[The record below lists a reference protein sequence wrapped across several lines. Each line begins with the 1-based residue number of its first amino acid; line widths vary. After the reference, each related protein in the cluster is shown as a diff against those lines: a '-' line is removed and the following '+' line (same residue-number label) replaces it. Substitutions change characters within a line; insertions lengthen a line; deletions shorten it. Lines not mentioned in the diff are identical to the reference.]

1 MCVVQMRAVASLKG
15 HPLAAAVIAAVAIA
29 AALASRAVWWAP
41 LNVDEELTRRVAT
54 SPFGSI
60 FHIVSAERGG
70 GPLHFWIE
78 HFTLEWPGGL
88 VGLRGPSMLFF
99 ALTLPAIALIARE
112 LAGTFAAVA
121 AVLLTA
127 VAPLAISYSTFGRPH
142 ALLLAFVEW
151 GTWLGL
157 RAGRR
162 ASRRDWIL
170 AGAVLGSSVFVHP
183 TAPVYS
189 LTAFAAVVL
198 STPRPPRAV
207 AREAWPGLAALA
219 VMFVPYY
226 VKTLH
231 VLSERYGIGSGTG
244 GRTFSGRA
252 VWMDALHALAP
263 APHLFNWFSAFA
275 LGGLLA
281 LVVRRGWRAATV
293 PVLAIGLPV
302 AFFSFV
308 PTKGLSA
315 LFFDRYML
323 PALPSFLL
331 LVAVGCATVA
341 GWAGRARFVVLA
353 ILLAGLIT
361 LETRV
366 VLSRQRQLGQLDLG
380 RISSLVAKQA
390 RGAVLFGTT
399 GSEDNTGNIGAFN
412 FGRPPNLLDR
422 YLQLRDPS
430 VTLVDDDTCLPVVS
444 FLATPAPAR
453 HGIWIFYAARPDE
466 EALARPA
473 LAAVPGVLV
482 ADPAPRYILIRSKSA
497 LSARGLV
504 ELGLELRRVWQR
516 LVPGNPRVVDL
527 VDGDSQ
533 ALRDPAA
540 CKGHGFLDDPDIS
553 PNWPES
559 VT

>member
-1 MCVVQMRAVASLKG
+1 MRAAASLKG
-15 HPLAAAVIAAVAIA
+15 RALPAAVIAAVAIA
-29 AALASRAVWWAP
+29 AALAGRAVWWAP

-60 FHIVSAERGG
+60 FHIVSSERGG

-99 ALTLPAIALIARE
+99 ALTLPAVALIARE
-112 LAGTFAAVA
+112 LAGPFAAVA

-127 VAPLAISYSTFGRPH
+127 TAPLAISYSTFARPH

-157 RAGRR
+157 RAARR

-170 AGAVLGSSVFVHP
+170 CGAVLGSSVFVHP

-189 LTAFAAVVL
+189 LTAFAAVL
-198 STPRPPRAV
+198 LATPRPPRAV
-207 AREAWPGLAALA
+207 MREAWPGLAALTIT
-219 VMFVPYY
+219 FVPYY
-226 VKTLH
+226 LKTLH
-231 VLSERYGIGSGTG
+231 VLSERYGIGAGNA

-252 VWMDALHALAP
+252 VWRDALNALAP
-263 APHLFNWFSAFA
+263 VPHLLNWFTAFA
-275 LGGLLA
+275 LAGLLA
-281 LVVRRGWRAATV
+281 LVLTRGWRAASV
-293 PVLAIGLPV
+293 PVLAIGLPI
-302 AFFSFV
+302 AFFTYV
-308 PTKGLSA
+308 PAKGLSA

-323 PALPSFLL
+323 PAVPSFLL
-331 LVAVGCATVA
+331 LVAIGCATVA
-341 GWAGRARFVVLA
+341 GFAGRARWAVLA
-353 ILLAGLIT
+353 ILLAGLMT

-366 VLSRQRQLGQLDLG
+366 VLARQRQLGQLDLG
-380 RISSLVAKQA
+380 RISAVVAQES

-399 GSEDNTGNIGAFN
+399 GSEDNTANIGAFN
-412 FGRPPNLLDR
+412 FGRPANLLDK

-444 FLATPAPAR
+444 FLATPAPPR
-453 HGIWIFYAARPDE
+453 RGIWIFYAARPDE

-473 LAAVPGVLV
+473 LEAVPGVILT
-482 ADPAPRYILIRSKSA
+482 DPAPRYMLVRSKAA
-497 LSARGLV
+497 LPPRRLV

-527 VDGDSQ
+527 VGGDAQ
-533 ALRDPAA
+533 ALRNAA
-540 CKGHGFLDDPDIS
+540 GCKGHGFLDDPDIS

-559 VT
+559 AN